1 MVSGKV
7 SVDVAETVDV
17 FFSLS
22 VLLAVGSATA
32 AAVELVV
39 VELSCSLSTDAVV
52 ELLDLDSSLEAY
64 THTGERL
71 GLISVKF
78 KTRKFK

>member
-17 FFSLS
+17 FFSPS

-64 THTGERL
+64 TGERL

-78 KTRKFK
+78 KPRKFK

>member
-17 FFSLS
+17 FFSPS
-22 VLLAVGSATA
+22 VLLAVGSST
-32 AAVELVV
+32 AAVELEV

>member
-7 SVDVAETVDV
+7 SVDVAETVVV
-17 FFSLS
+17 FFSPS
-22 VLLAVGSATA
+22 VLLAVGSST
-32 AAVELVV
+32 AAVELEV

-64 THTGERL
+64 TQTGERL

>member
-7 SVDVAETVDV
+7 SVDVAETVVV
-17 FFSLS
+17 FFSPS
-22 VLLAVGSATA
+22 VLLAVGSST
-32 AAVELVV
+32 AAVELEV

-64 THTGERL
+64 TGERL

-78 KTRKFK
+78 

>member
-64 THTGERL
+64 TGERL

>member
-7 SVDVAETVDV
+7 SVDVAETVVV
-17 FFSLS
+17 FFSPS

-32 AAVELVV
+32 AAVELEV
-39 VELSCSLSTDAVV
+39 VELSSSLSTDAVV

-64 THTGERL
+64 TGERL
-71 GLISVKF
+71 GLISVKL